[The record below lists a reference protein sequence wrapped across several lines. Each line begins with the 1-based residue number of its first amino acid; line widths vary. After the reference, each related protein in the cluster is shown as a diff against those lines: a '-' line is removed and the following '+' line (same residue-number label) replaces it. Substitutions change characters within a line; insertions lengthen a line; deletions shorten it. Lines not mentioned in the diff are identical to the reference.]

1 MKKVKNG
8 KVSVIKLS
16 DRIGFKTVLKL
27 KEEKFSKEVPA
38 DIIKY
43 DTMFKDYLKV
53 RFPKIVI
60 KANPKLDRCY
70 EYDSIFQQA
79 ISDDECWK
87 SSRDFKPSELGVS
100 SCLGVTQSFYDK
112 MMDKAYWDRKDD
124 DVKRRI
130 AAKKK
135 ELAEYDYN
143 EDQRNYIRYATYM
156 SEASSVF
163 VLNEC
168 SMDINYID
176 E

>member
-1 MKKVKNG
+1 
-8 KVSVIKLS
+8 
-16 DRIGFKTVLKL
+16 
-27 KEEKFSKEVPA
+27 
-38 DIIKY
+38 
-43 DTMFKDYLKV
+43 
-53 RFPKIVI
+53 
-60 KANPKLDRCY
+60 
-70 EYDSIFQQA
+70 
-79 ISDDECWK
+79 
-87 SSRDFKPSELGVS
+87 
-100 SCLGVTQSFYDK
+100 
-112 MMDKAYWDRKDD
+112 MDKAYWDRKDD

-143 EDQRNYIRYATYM
+143 EDQRDYIRYATYM